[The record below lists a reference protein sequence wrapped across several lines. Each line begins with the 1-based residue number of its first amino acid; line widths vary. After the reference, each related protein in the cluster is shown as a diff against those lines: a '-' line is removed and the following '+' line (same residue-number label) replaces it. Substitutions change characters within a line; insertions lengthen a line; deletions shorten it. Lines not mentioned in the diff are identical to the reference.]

1 MAMVNYNCFNCG
13 AELTFNPE
21 TQRWDCAY
29 CGESFSLE
37 DFENG
42 SRQSRTPKKPMRR
55 TKPGRRPRPPTIRPA
70 IW

>member
-37 DFENG
+37 DFEK
-42 SRQSRTPKKPMRR
+42 RQSA
-55 TKPGRRPRPPTIRPA
+55 KPGRQKNR
-70 IW
+70 